1 MVYVYSAQAEGRR
14 AKATLPG
21 RETMHSILSK
31 VIGIMA
37 LLGLL
42 VAVPAIP
49 AAAQDDPSAREN
61 GRKLEG
67 AWLLQVT
74 SVSCETGAALRSF
87 PGLMSFVRGGVL
99 FEYSV
104 GSATATG
111 QPPTERSDAQGTWRY
126 VENGSYS
133 ATVWFFRFGTD
144 NVYAGATR
152 TTFEILL
159 SDDGESFTSTETAQA
174 FNTTG
179 GLMGTR
185 CNTRTGT
192 RVE

>member
-1 MVYVYSAQAEGRR
+1 
-14 AKATLPG
+14 
-21 RETMHSILSK
+21 MHSLPSK

-37 LLGLL
+37 LLVLL
-42 VAVPAIP
+42 VAVPSIP
-49 AAAQDDPSAREN
+49 AAAQDDSLAREN

-74 SVSCETGAALRSF
+74 SVNCETGAALRSF
-87 PGLMSFVRGGVL
+87 PGMMTFVRGGAL

-111 QPPTERSDAQGTWRY
+111 QPPTERSTAQGTWRY

-144 NVYAGATR
+144 NLYSGATR

-159 SDDGESFTSTETAQA
+159 SDDGESFTSTETSDG
-174 FNTTG
+174 FNTAGVLT
-179 GLMGTR
+179 GTR

-192 RVE
+192 RIE